1 MANHNPPVETGR
13 FNRAMVTWSKLGE
26 RRSRKEKMEREVI
39 DAVRRSVIGKQV
51 KALRREGKLP
61 AILYGSTIEPTPVLM
76 DLKSASTILNRLASS
91 ALVSINLEGEI
102 LPSLVR
108 EKQRNALTGVIT
120 HVDFQVVSMKEKIRT
135 KVSVEIHGESPAVK
149 IFDGIIVQNVDEMEI
164 EALPGDLPERI
175 VVDISGLTNIG
186 QSVTLRDLVLPEK
199 VTVLEDP
206 DLVLVVVTAPEVEVV
221 EGAEI
226 GEEEPEVIE
235 KGKKEE
241 EEF

>member
-1 MANHNPPVETGR
+1 
-13 FNRAMVTWSKLGE
+13 
-26 RRSRKEKMEREVI
+26 
-39 DAVRRSVIGKQV
+39 
-51 KALRREGKLP
+51 
-61 AILYGSTIEPTPVLM
+61 
-76 DLKSASTILNRLASS
+76 
-91 ALVSINLEGEI
+91 
-102 LPSLVR
+102 
-108 EKQRNALTGVIT
+108 
-120 HVDFQVVSMKEKIRT
+120 
-135 KVSVEIHGESPAVK
+135 
-149 IFDGIIVQNVDEMEI
+149 
-164 EALPGDLPERI
+164 

-199 VTVLEDP
+199 VTILEDP